1 MRIMSFRKRE
11 HRKWG
16 GGFTIGMIQD
26 NFPKRKGLSVETKEA
41 EHPTHWIKAP
51 HDEIS

>member
-1 MRIMSFRKRE
+1 MRIMSFRKRG

-16 GGFTIGMIQD
+16 GITIGMIQD
-26 NFPKRKGLSVETKEA
+26 NFPKWKDLSLETEEA
-41 EHPTHWIKAP
+41 EHPTHWIKVP